1 MKFYTVFFKGF
12 CLLTF
17 WEHMFQEKFL
27 KAAWVIL
34 CHILCLITASYLGN
48 FWGVVPPENPWKKH
62 VKGNILRKL

>member
-34 CHILCLITASYLGN
+34 VTFCA
-48 FWGVVPPENPWKKH
+48 
-62 VKGNILRKL
+62 